1 MEYIETE
8 VIMMANNTKI
18 RKAIKE
24 FIEKY
29 KCIEKSEGKI
39 SEDSYRLNF
48 WLQLLQS
55 AFNFNG
61 IDYLDSEKKVKD
73 SNNNTKKIDIYIPKT
88 RVLIEHKSSD
98 VDLNKHQPGHNNLTP
113 FEQAREYQTY
123 LPTSEKAKWIIVC
136 NFKEFHIYD
145 MDSKQP
151 LETKAVIKL
160 ENLPERYNELKF
172 IVDNTVERIVQ
183 EQEISITAGKIIG
196 DIYNLLLD
204 EFTKKGITPSEKD
217 LNEINIVCVRL
228 VFCLYAE
235 DSGMFNEHQQFGKFL
250 VKYKD
255 DPNIFRKQLK
265 ELFTVLNTK
274 TTDRDQ
280 WLEKELNDFP
290 YINGGLFA
298 QKANIPNISKELID
312 YLINKASFETDWSL
326 ISPTIF
332 GSIFESTLNLETRRK
347 GGMHY
352 TSIENIHKVIDPLF
366 LDDLKIELNEILE
379 YKQENVRN
387 TKLREFQDKI
397 ASLTFLDPA
406 CGSGNF
412 LTETYLS
419 LRDLE
424 DKLLLKLYGANDS
437 DQFQP
442 KLANTEDA
450 QVKVSINQF
459 YGIEINDFAVDV
471 AKTALW
477 IAEYQCLQK
486 TLDKG
491 INTNVQTLPLKS
503 NNNIIVANA
512 LKVDWND
519 LIHNSQLNYIMGNPP
534 FIGAR
539 NMKKGSS
546 QKKDVEEVWKGTK
559 NLGNLDYVTCW
570 YKIASEY
577 MKETKI
583 QASLVSTNS
592 ICQGEQAGLLWKSMF
607 DKGLVI
613 NNAYR
618 TFIWDNES
626 PSKKAHVYCVI
637 VQFSYVSN
645 AVKKLFAEKTSIPS
659 EVSYINQ
666 YLLPFKVSIVE
677 NRENPLS
684 DIPTI
689 GTGNQPIDGGY
700 YLFLEDEM
708 KEFIKKEPK
717 SAKYFKKWYGAD
729 EFLNGYCRYCLWLGD
744 CSPNEIR
751 SMPLCLDRVE
761 KVREFRLSSPREQTK
776 KYADKPTR
784 FYIENMPKGDF
795 ILLPENT
802 TSVRNYI
809 PMGFMNPHG
818 VLVSNLA
825 KIIPNV
831 SLFHFGILQSVL
843 HMAWMRVVCGRLG
856 NGYRY
861 SIGIVYNNFVWVKPN
876 DKQKEKIEKAAQSIL
891 DARNNYPDSS
901 LADLYDSL
909 AIPSELRKA
918 HENNDKAVLEL
929 YGLSKNS
936 TEEQMV
942 ELLFKLYDAK
952 IAGAKIAENND
963 TKLELL

>member
-1 MEYIETE
+1 M
-8 VIMMANNTKI
+8 
-18 RKAIKE
+18 
-24 FIEKY
+24 
-29 KCIEKSEGKI
+29 
-39 SEDSYRLNF
+39 
-48 WLQLLQS
+48 
-55 AFNFNG
+55 
-61 IDYLDSEKKVKD
+61 
-73 SNNNTKKIDIYIPKT
+73 
-88 RVLIEHKSSD
+88 
-98 VDLNKHQPGHNNLTP
+98 
-113 FEQAREYQTY
+113 
-123 LPTSEKAKWIIVC
+123 
-136 NFKEFHIYD
+136 
-145 MDSKQP
+145 
-151 LETKAVIKL
+151 
-160 ENLPERYNELKF
+160 
-172 IVDNTVERIVQ
+172 
-183 EQEISITAGKIIG
+183 
-196 DIYNLLLD
+196 
-204 EFTKKGITPSEKD
+204 
-217 LNEINIVCVRL
+217 
-228 VFCLYAE
+228 
-235 DSGMFNEHQQFGKFL
+235 
-250 VKYKD
+250 
-255 DPNIFRKQLK
+255 KQLK
-265 ELFTVLNTK
+265 ELLTALNTETK
-274 TTDRDQ
+274 DRDQ
-280 WLEKELNDFP
+280 WLEKELF
-290 YINGGLFA
+290 
-298 QKANIPNISKELID
+298 D
-312 YLINKASFETDWSL
+312 YLNNKASFETDWSL
-326 ISPTIF
+326 ISPTIL

-347 GGMHY
+347 GGIHY

-387 TKLREFQDKI
+387 AKLREFQDKI

-412 LTETYLS
+412 LIETYLS

-424 DKLLLKLYGANDS
+424 DEILIKLYGGNERD
-437 DQFQP
+437 DFQT
-442 KLANTEDA
+442 KLIEDA

-486 TLDKG
+486 TLEKG

-512 LKVDWND
+512 LRMDWND
-519 LIHNSQLNYIMGNPP
+519 LIHNSKLNYIMGNPP

-539 NMKKGSS
+539 NMKEGSS
-546 QKKDVEEVWKGTK
+546 QKKDIKEVWKGTK

-570 YKIASEY
+570 YKLASEY

-592 ICQGEQAGLLWKSMF
+592 ICQGEQAGLLWKPMF
-607 DKGLVI
+607 DKGIVI

-677 NRENPLS
+677 NRKEPLS

-717 SAKYFKKWYGAD
+717 SAKYFKKWYGAK
-729 EFLNGYCRYCLWLGD
+729 EVINGFCRYCLWLGD
-744 CSPNEIR
+744 CKPNEIR

-761 KVREFRLSSPREQTK
+761 KVKEFRLSSPREQTK

-784 FYIENMPKGDF
+784 FYIENVPKGDY
-795 ILLPENT
+795 IVLPE
-802 TSVRNYI
+802 TSSENRKYV
-809 PMGFMNPHG
+809 PFGFMNPD
-818 VLVSNLA
+818 VFCSNAVKLL
-825 KIIPNV
+825 PNA
-831 SLFHFGILQSVL
+831 SLFHFGILTSIL
-843 HMAWMRVVCGRLG
+843 HNAWMRVVAGRLG

-861 SIGIVYNNFVWVKPN
+861 SIGIVYNNFVWVKPTEQ
-876 DKQKEKIEKAAQSIL
+876 QKEKIEKTAQSIL
-891 DARNNYPDSS
+891 DARNKYPEST

-909 AIPSELRKA
+909 TMPPELRKA

-929 YGLSKNS
+929 YGLSKDS
-936 TEEQMV
+936 TEEQMI

-952 IAGAKIAENND
+952 ISGNNN
-963 TKLELL
+963 TNLELL

>member
-1 MEYIETE
+1 M
-8 VIMMANNTKI
+8 
-18 RKAIKE
+18 
-24 FIEKY
+24 
-29 KCIEKSEGKI
+29 
-39 SEDSYRLNF
+39 
-48 WLQLLQS
+48 
-55 AFNFNG
+55 
-61 IDYLDSEKKVKD
+61 
-73 SNNNTKKIDIYIPKT
+73 
-88 RVLIEHKSSD
+88 
-98 VDLNKHQPGHNNLTP
+98 
-113 FEQAREYQTY
+113 
-123 LPTSEKAKWIIVC
+123 
-136 NFKEFHIYD
+136 
-145 MDSKQP
+145 
-151 LETKAVIKL
+151 
-160 ENLPERYNELKF
+160 
-172 IVDNTVERIVQ
+172 
-183 EQEISITAGKIIG
+183 
-196 DIYNLLLD
+196 
-204 EFTKKGITPSEKD
+204 
-217 LNEINIVCVRL
+217 
-228 VFCLYAE
+228 
-235 DSGMFNEHQQFGKFL
+235 
-250 VKYKD
+250 
-255 DPNIFRKQLK
+255 KQLK
-265 ELFTVLNTK
+265 ELLTALNTETK
-274 TTDRDQ
+274 DRDQ
-280 WLEKELNDFP
+280 WLEKEL
-290 YINGGLFA
+290 
-298 QKANIPNISKELID
+298 ID
-312 YLINKASFETDWSL
+312 YLINKETDLSL
-326 ISPTIF
+326 ISPTIL

-347 GGMHY
+347 GGIHY

-387 TKLREFQDKI
+387 AKLREFQDKI

-412 LTETYLS
+412 LIETYLS

-424 DKLLLKLYGANDS
+424 DEILIKLYGANERDG
-437 DQFQP
+437 FQT
-442 KLANTEDA
+442 KLIEDA

-486 TLDKG
+486 TLEKG

-512 LKVDWND
+512 LRMDWND

-607 DKGLVI
+607 DKGIVI

-700 YLFLEDEM
+700 YLFHEDEM

-717 SAKYFKKWYGAD
+717 SAKYFKKWYGAK
-729 EFLNGYCRYCLWLGD
+729 EVINGFCRYCLWLGD
-744 CSPNEIR
+744 CKPNEIR

-761 KVREFRLSSPREQTK
+761 KVKEFRLSSPREQTK

-784 FYIENMPKGDF
+784 FYIENVPKGDY
-795 ILLPENT
+795 IVLPE
-802 TSVRNYI
+802 TSSENRKYI
-809 PMGFMNPHG
+809 PFGFMNADVFCSNRLKLMPNATLFNFG
-818 VLVSNLA
+818 VLTSIV
-825 KIIPNV
+825 
-831 SLFHFGILQSVL
+831 
-843 HMAWMRVVCGRLG
+843 HMAWMRTVTGRLELR
-856 NGYRY
+856 YSY
-861 SIGIVYNNFVWVKPN
+861 SIGIVYNNFVWVKPTEQ
-876 DKQKEKIEKAAQSIL
+876 QKEKIEKTAQSIL
-891 DARNNYPDSS
+891 DARNKYPEST

-909 AIPSELRKA
+909 TMPPELRKA

-936 TEEQMV
+936 TEEQIV

-952 IAGAKIAENND
+952 ISGNNN
-963 TKLELL
+963 TNLELL

>member
-1 MEYIETE
+1 M
-8 VIMMANNTKI
+8 
-18 RKAIKE
+18 
-24 FIEKY
+24 
-29 KCIEKSEGKI
+29 
-39 SEDSYRLNF
+39 
-48 WLQLLQS
+48 
-55 AFNFNG
+55 
-61 IDYLDSEKKVKD
+61 
-73 SNNNTKKIDIYIPKT
+73 
-88 RVLIEHKSSD
+88 
-98 VDLNKHQPGHNNLTP
+98 
-113 FEQAREYQTY
+113 
-123 LPTSEKAKWIIVC
+123 
-136 NFKEFHIYD
+136 
-145 MDSKQP
+145 
-151 LETKAVIKL
+151 
-160 ENLPERYNELKF
+160 
-172 IVDNTVERIVQ
+172 
-183 EQEISITAGKIIG
+183 
-196 DIYNLLLD
+196 
-204 EFTKKGITPSEKD
+204 
-217 LNEINIVCVRL
+217 
-228 VFCLYAE
+228 
-235 DSGMFNEHQQFGKFL
+235 
-250 VKYKD
+250 
-255 DPNIFRKQLK
+255 KQLK
-265 ELFTVLNTK
+265 ELLTALNTETK
-274 TTDRDQ
+274 DRDQ
-280 WLEKELNDFP
+280 WLEKEL
-290 YINGGLFA
+290 
-298 QKANIPNISKELID
+298 ID
-312 YLINKASFETDWSL
+312 YLNNKASFETDWSL
-326 ISPTIF
+326 ISPTIL

-347 GGMHY
+347 GGIHY

-387 TKLREFQDKI
+387 AKLREFQDKI

-412 LTETYLS
+412 LIETYLS

-424 DKLLLKLYGANDS
+424 DEILIKLYGANERDG
-437 DQFQP
+437 FQT
-442 KLANTEDA
+442 KLIEDA

-486 TLDKG
+486 TLEKG

-512 LKVDWND
+512 LRMDWND

-570 YKIASEY
+570 YKLASEY

-592 ICQGEQAGLLWKSMF
+592 ICQGEQAGLLWKHMF
-607 DKGLVI
+607 DIGIVI

-645 AVKKLFAEKTSIPS
+645 AVKKLFAEKTGILS

-700 YLFLEDEM
+700 YLFHEDEM

-761 KVREFRLSSPREQTK
+761 KVREFRLSSPRKQTK

-784 FYIENMPKGDF
+784 FYIENMPKGDY
-795 ILLPENT
+795 IVLPE
-802 TSVRNYI
+802 TSSENRKYI
-809 PMGFMNPHG
+809 PFGFMNPDVFCSNAVKLLPNATLFNFG
-818 VLVSNLA
+818 VLTSIV
-825 KIIPNV
+825 
-831 SLFHFGILQSVL
+831 
-843 HMAWMRVVCGRLG
+843 HMAWMRIVTGRLELR
-856 NGYRY
+856 YSY
-861 SIGIVYNNFVWVKPN
+861 SIGIVYNNFVWVKPTEQ
-876 DKQKEKIEKAAQSIL
+876 QKEKIEKTAQSIL
-891 DARNNYPDSS
+891 DARNKYPEST

-909 AIPSELRKA
+909 TMPPELRKA

-929 YGLSKNS
+929 YGLSKDS
-936 TEEQMV
+936 TEEQMI

-952 IAGAKIAENND
+952 ISGNNN
-963 TKLELL
+963 TNLELL

>member
-1 MEYIETE
+1 M
-8 VIMMANNTKI
+8 
-18 RKAIKE
+18 
-24 FIEKY
+24 
-29 KCIEKSEGKI
+29 
-39 SEDSYRLNF
+39 
-48 WLQLLQS
+48 
-55 AFNFNG
+55 
-61 IDYLDSEKKVKD
+61 
-73 SNNNTKKIDIYIPKT
+73 
-88 RVLIEHKSSD
+88 
-98 VDLNKHQPGHNNLTP
+98 
-113 FEQAREYQTY
+113 
-123 LPTSEKAKWIIVC
+123 
-136 NFKEFHIYD
+136 
-145 MDSKQP
+145 
-151 LETKAVIKL
+151 
-160 ENLPERYNELKF
+160 
-172 IVDNTVERIVQ
+172 
-183 EQEISITAGKIIG
+183 
-196 DIYNLLLD
+196 
-204 EFTKKGITPSEKD
+204 
-217 LNEINIVCVRL
+217 
-228 VFCLYAE
+228 
-235 DSGMFNEHQQFGKFL
+235 
-250 VKYKD
+250 
-255 DPNIFRKQLK
+255 KQLK
-265 ELFTVLNTK
+265 ELLTALNTETK
-274 TTDRDQ
+274 DRDQ
-280 WLEKELNDFP
+280 WLEKELF
-290 YINGGLFA
+290 
-298 QKANIPNISKELID
+298 D
-312 YLINKASFETDWSL
+312 YLNNKASFETDWSL
-326 ISPTIF
+326 ISPTIL

-347 GGMHY
+347 GGIHY

-387 TKLREFQDKI
+387 AKLREFQDKI

-412 LTETYLS
+412 LIETYLS

-424 DKLLLKLYGANDS
+424 DEILIKLYGGNERD
-437 DQFQP
+437 DFQT
-442 KLANTEDA
+442 KLIEDA

-486 TLDKG
+486 TLEKG

-512 LKVDWND
+512 LRMDWND
-519 LIHNSQLNYIMGNPP
+519 LIHNSKLNYIMGNPP

-539 NMKKGSS
+539 NMKEGSS
-546 QKKDVEEVWKGTK
+546 QKKDIKEVWKGTK

-570 YKIASEY
+570 YKLASEY

-592 ICQGEQAGLLWKSMF
+592 ICQGEQAGLLWKPMF
-607 DKGLVI
+607 DKGIVI

-645 AVKKLFAEKTSIPS
+645 AVKKLFAEKTGIPS

-677 NRENPLS
+677 NRKEPLS

-717 SAKYFKKWYGAD
+717 SAKYFKKWYGAK
-729 EFLNGYCRYCLWLGD
+729 EVINGFCRYCLWLGD
-744 CSPNEIR
+744 CKPNEIR

-761 KVREFRLSSPREQTK
+761 KVKEFRLSSPREQTK

-784 FYIENMPKGDF
+784 FYIENVPKGDY
-795 ILLPENT
+795 IVLPE
-802 TSVRNYI
+802 TSSENRKYV
-809 PMGFMNPHG
+809 PFGFMNPD
-818 VLVSNLA
+818 VFCSNAVKLL
-825 KIIPNV
+825 PNA
-831 SLFHFGILQSVL
+831 SLFHFGILTSIL
-843 HMAWMRVVCGRLG
+843 HNAWMRVVAGRLG

-861 SIGIVYNNFVWVKPN
+861 SIGIVYNNFVWVKPTEQ
-876 DKQKEKIEKAAQSIL
+876 QKEKIEKTAQSIL
-891 DARNNYPDSS
+891 DARNKYPEST

-909 AIPSELRKA
+909 TMPPELRKA

-929 YGLSKNS
+929 YGLSKDS
-936 TEEQMV
+936 TEEQMI

-952 IAGAKIAENND
+952 ISGNNN
-963 TKLELL
+963 TNLELL

>member
-1 MEYIETE
+1 M
-8 VIMMANNTKI
+8 
-18 RKAIKE
+18 
-24 FIEKY
+24 
-29 KCIEKSEGKI
+29 
-39 SEDSYRLNF
+39 
-48 WLQLLQS
+48 
-55 AFNFNG
+55 
-61 IDYLDSEKKVKD
+61 
-73 SNNNTKKIDIYIPKT
+73 
-88 RVLIEHKSSD
+88 
-98 VDLNKHQPGHNNLTP
+98 
-113 FEQAREYQTY
+113 
-123 LPTSEKAKWIIVC
+123 
-136 NFKEFHIYD
+136 
-145 MDSKQP
+145 
-151 LETKAVIKL
+151 
-160 ENLPERYNELKF
+160 
-172 IVDNTVERIVQ
+172 
-183 EQEISITAGKIIG
+183 
-196 DIYNLLLD
+196 
-204 EFTKKGITPSEKD
+204 
-217 LNEINIVCVRL
+217 
-228 VFCLYAE
+228 
-235 DSGMFNEHQQFGKFL
+235 
-250 VKYKD
+250 
-255 DPNIFRKQLK
+255 KQLK
-265 ELFTVLNTK
+265 ELLTALNTETK
-274 TTDRDQ
+274 DRDQ
-280 WLEKELNDFP
+280 WLEKEL
-290 YINGGLFA
+290 
-298 QKANIPNISKELID
+298 ID
-312 YLINKASFETDWSL
+312 YLINKETDLSL
-326 ISPTIF
+326 ISPTIL

-347 GGMHY
+347 GGIHY

-387 TKLREFQDKI
+387 AKLREFQDKI

-412 LTETYLS
+412 LIETYLS

-424 DKLLLKLYGANDS
+424 DEILIKLYGANERDG
-437 DQFQP
+437 FQT
-442 KLANTEDA
+442 KLIEDA

-607 DKGLVI
+607 DKGIVI

-700 YLFLEDEM
+700 YLFHEDEM

-784 FYIENMPKGDF
+784 FYIEN
-795 ILLPENT
+795 
-802 TSVRNYI
+802 YCQ
-809 PMGFMNPHG
+809 
-818 VLVSNLA
+818 
-825 KIIPNV
+825 KIQQV
-831 SLFHFGILQSVL
+831 
-843 HMAWMRVVCGRLG
+843 
-856 NGYRY
+856 
-861 SIGIVYNNFVWVKPN
+861 
-876 DKQKEKIEKAAQSIL
+876 
-891 DARNNYPDSS
+891 
-901 LADLYDSL
+901 
-909 AIPSELRKA
+909 
-918 HENNDKAVLEL
+918 
-929 YGLSKNS
+929 
-936 TEEQMV
+936 
-942 ELLFKLYDAK
+942 
-952 IAGAKIAENND
+952 
-963 TKLELL
+963 

>member
-1 MEYIETE
+1 M
-8 VIMMANNTKI
+8 
-18 RKAIKE
+18 
-24 FIEKY
+24 
-29 KCIEKSEGKI
+29 
-39 SEDSYRLNF
+39 
-48 WLQLLQS
+48 
-55 AFNFNG
+55 
-61 IDYLDSEKKVKD
+61 
-73 SNNNTKKIDIYIPKT
+73 
-88 RVLIEHKSSD
+88 
-98 VDLNKHQPGHNNLTP
+98 
-113 FEQAREYQTY
+113 
-123 LPTSEKAKWIIVC
+123 
-136 NFKEFHIYD
+136 
-145 MDSKQP
+145 
-151 LETKAVIKL
+151 
-160 ENLPERYNELKF
+160 
-172 IVDNTVERIVQ
+172 
-183 EQEISITAGKIIG
+183 
-196 DIYNLLLD
+196 
-204 EFTKKGITPSEKD
+204 
-217 LNEINIVCVRL
+217 
-228 VFCLYAE
+228 
-235 DSGMFNEHQQFGKFL
+235 
-250 VKYKD
+250 
-255 DPNIFRKQLK
+255 KQLK
-265 ELFTVLNTK
+265 ELLTALNTETK
-274 TTDRDQ
+274 DRDQ
-280 WLEKELNDFP
+280 WLEKEL
-290 YINGGLFA
+290 
-298 QKANIPNISKELID
+298 ID
-312 YLINKASFETDWSL
+312 YLNNKASFETDWSL

-347 GGMHY
+347 GGIHY

-387 TKLREFQDKI
+387 AKLREFQDKI

-412 LTETYLS
+412 LIETYLS

-424 DKLLLKLYGANDS
+424 DEILIKLYGANERDG
-437 DQFQP
+437 FQT
-442 KLANTEDA
+442 KLIEDA

-486 TLDKG
+486 TLEKG

-512 LKVDWND
+512 LRMDWND
-519 LIHNSQLNYIMGNPP
+519 LIHNSKLNYIMGNPP

-539 NMKKGSS
+539 NMKEGSS
-546 QKKDVEEVWKGTK
+546 QKKDIKEVWKGTK

-570 YKIASEY
+570 YKLASEY

-592 ICQGEQAGLLWKSMF
+592 ICQGEQAGLLWKPMF
-607 DKGLVI
+607 DKGIVI

-645 AVKKLFAEKTSIPS
+645 AVKKLFAEKTGIPS

-677 NRENPLS
+677 NRKNPLS

-700 YLFLEDEM
+700 YLFHEDEM

-717 SAKYFKKWYGAD
+717 SAKYFKKWYGAK
-729 EFLNGYCRYCLWLGD
+729 EVINGFCRYCLWLGD
-744 CSPNEIR
+744 CKPNEIR

-761 KVREFRLSSPREQTK
+761 KVKEFRLSSPREQTK

-784 FYIENMPKGDF
+784 FYIENVPKGDY
-795 ILLPENT
+795 IVLPE
-802 TSVRNYI
+802 TSSENRKYV
-809 PMGFMNPHG
+809 PFGFMNPD
-818 VLVSNLA
+818 VFCSNAVKLL
-825 KIIPNV
+825 PNA
-831 SLFHFGILQSVL
+831 SLFHFGILTSIL
-843 HMAWMRVVCGRLG
+843 HNAWMRVVAGRLG

-861 SIGIVYNNFVWVKPN
+861 SIGIVYNNFVWVKPTEQ
-876 DKQKEKIEKAAQSIL
+876 QKEKIEKTAQSIL
-891 DARNNYPDSS
+891 DARNKYPEST

-909 AIPSELRKA
+909 TMPPELRKA

-952 IAGAKIAENND
+952 ISGNNN
-963 TKLELL
+963 TNLELL

>member
-1 MEYIETE
+1 
-8 VIMMANNTKI
+8 MADNTKI
-18 RKAIKE
+18 RKSIKG

-29 KCIEKSEGKI
+29 KSIEKSEGKI

-61 IDYLDSEKKVKD
+61 MDYLDSEKKIKD
-73 SNNNTKKIDIYIPKT
+73 LNNNTKKIDIYIPKT

-98 VDLNKHQPGHNNLTP
+98 VDLNKHQPSHNNLTP
-113 FEQAREYQTY
+113 FEQAREYQAY

-136 NFKEFHIYD
+136 NFKEFQIYD
-145 MDSKQP
+145 MNSKQP
-151 LETKAVIKL
+151 LESKIVIKL
-160 ENLPERYNELKF
+160 DELPKRYNELKF
-172 IVDNTVERIVQ
+172 IVDNTVERIIQ
-183 EQEISITAGKIIG
+183 EKEISITAGKIIG
-196 DIYNLLLD
+196 NIYNLLLD
-204 EFTKKGITPSEKD
+204 EFTKKGITPSEND
-217 LNEINIVCVRL
+217 LNDINIVCVRL

-235 DSGMFNEHQQFGKFL
+235 DSGMFNERQQFGNFL

-265 ELFTVLNTK
+265 ELFTVLNTETK
-274 TTDRDQ
+274 DRDQ

-312 YLINKASFETDWSL
+312 YLINKASFETDWSM

-412 LTETYLS
+412 LIETYLS

-424 DKLLLKLYGANDS
+424 DEILIKLYGGNERYD
-437 DQFQP
+437 FQT
-442 KLANTEDA
+442 KLIEDA

-486 TLDKG
+486 TLEKG
-491 INTNVQTLPLKS
+491 INANVQTLPLKS

-519 LIHNSQLNYIMGNPP
+519 LIPKSKLNYIMGNPP

-539 NMKKGSS
+539 NMKEGSS
-546 QKKDVEEVWKGTK
+546 QKKDIKEVWKGTK

-570 YKIASEY
+570 YKLAYEY

-592 ICQGEQAGLLWKSMF
+592 ICQGEQAGLLWKHMF
-607 DKGLVI
+607 DIGIVI

-645 AVKKLFAEKTSIPS
+645 AVKKLFAEKTGIPS

-666 YLLPFKVSIVE
+666 YLFPFKVSIVE

-684 DIPTI
+684 DVPTI

-700 YLFLEDEM
+700 YLFHEDEM

-717 SAKYFKKWYGAD
+717 SAKYFKKWYGAK
-729 EFLNGYCRYCLWLGD
+729 EVINGFCRYCLWLGD
-744 CSPNEIR
+744 CKPNEIR

-761 KVREFRLSSPREQTK
+761 KVREFRLSSPRKQTK

-784 FYIENMPKGDF
+784 FYIENVPKGDY
-795 ILLPENT
+795 IVLPE
-802 TSVRNYI
+802 TSSENRKYI
-809 PMGFMNPHG
+809 PFGFMNADVFCSNRLKLMPNATLFNFG
-818 VLVSNLA
+818 VLTSIV
-825 KIIPNV
+825 
-831 SLFHFGILQSVL
+831 
-843 HMAWMRVVCGRLG
+843 HMAWMRTVTGRLELR
-856 NGYRY
+856 YSY
-861 SIGIVYNNFVWVKPN
+861 SIGIVYNNFVWVKPTEQ
-876 DKQKEKIEKAAQSIL
+876 QKEKIEKTAQSIL
-891 DARNNYPDSS
+891 DARNKYPEST

-909 AIPSELRKA
+909 TMPPELRKA

-929 YGLSKNS
+929 YGLSKDS

-952 IAGAKIAENND
+952 ISGNNN

>member
-1 MEYIETE
+1 M
-8 VIMMANNTKI
+8 
-18 RKAIKE
+18 
-24 FIEKY
+24 
-29 KCIEKSEGKI
+29 
-39 SEDSYRLNF
+39 
-48 WLQLLQS
+48 
-55 AFNFNG
+55 
-61 IDYLDSEKKVKD
+61 
-73 SNNNTKKIDIYIPKT
+73 
-88 RVLIEHKSSD
+88 
-98 VDLNKHQPGHNNLTP
+98 
-113 FEQAREYQTY
+113 
-123 LPTSEKAKWIIVC
+123 
-136 NFKEFHIYD
+136 
-145 MDSKQP
+145 
-151 LETKAVIKL
+151 
-160 ENLPERYNELKF
+160 
-172 IVDNTVERIVQ
+172 
-183 EQEISITAGKIIG
+183 
-196 DIYNLLLD
+196 
-204 EFTKKGITPSEKD
+204 
-217 LNEINIVCVRL
+217 
-228 VFCLYAE
+228 
-235 DSGMFNEHQQFGKFL
+235 
-250 VKYKD
+250 
-255 DPNIFRKQLK
+255 KQLK
-265 ELFTVLNTK
+265 ELLTALNTETK
-274 TTDRDQ
+274 DRDQ
-280 WLEKELNDFP
+280 WLEKELF
-290 YINGGLFA
+290 
-298 QKANIPNISKELID
+298 D
-312 YLINKASFETDWSL
+312 YLNNKASFETDWSL

-347 GGMHY
+347 GGIHY

-387 TKLREFQDKI
+387 AKLREFQDKI

-412 LTETYLS
+412 LIETYLS

-424 DKLLLKLYGANDS
+424 DEILIKLYGANERDG
-437 DQFQP
+437 FQT
-442 KLANTEDA
+442 KLIEDA

-486 TLDKG
+486 TLEKG

-512 LKVDWND
+512 LRMDWND
-519 LIHNSQLNYIMGNPP
+519 LIHNSKLNYIMGNPP

-539 NMKKGSS
+539 NMKEGSS
-546 QKKDVEEVWKGTK
+546 QKKDIKEVWKGTK

-570 YKIASEY
+570 YKLASEY

-592 ICQGEQAGLLWKSMF
+592 ICQGEQAGLLWKPMF
-607 DKGLVI
+607 DKGIVI

-645 AVKKLFAEKTSIPS
+645 AVKKLFAEKTGIPS

-677 NRENPLS
+677 NRKEPLS

-717 SAKYFKKWYGAD
+717 SAKYFKKWYGAK
-729 EFLNGYCRYCLWLGD
+729 EVINGFCRYCLWLGD
-744 CSPNEIR
+744 CKPNEIR

-761 KVREFRLSSPREQTK
+761 KVKEFRLSSPREQTK

-784 FYIENMPKGDF
+784 FYIENVPKGDY
-795 ILLPENT
+795 IVLPE
-802 TSVRNYI
+802 TSSENRKYV
-809 PMGFMNPHG
+809 PFGFMNPD
-818 VLVSNLA
+818 VFCSNAVKLL
-825 KIIPNV
+825 PNA
-831 SLFHFGILQSVL
+831 SLFHFGILTSIL
-843 HMAWMRVVCGRLG
+843 HNAWMRVVAGRLG

-861 SIGIVYNNFVWVKPN
+861 SIGIVYNNFVWVKPTEQ
-876 DKQKEKIEKAAQSIL
+876 QKEKIEKTAQSIL
-891 DARNNYPDSS
+891 DARNKYPEST

-909 AIPSELRKA
+909 TMPPELRKA

-929 YGLSKNS
+929 YGLSKDS

-952 IAGAKIAENND
+952 ISGNNN
-963 TKLELL
+963 TNLELL

>member
-1 MEYIETE
+1 ME
-8 VIMMANNTKI
+8 
-18 RKAIKE
+18 
-24 FIEKY
+24 
-29 KCIEKSEGKI
+29 
-39 SEDSYRLNF
+39 
-48 WLQLLQS
+48 
-55 AFNFNG
+55 
-61 IDYLDSEKKVKD
+61 
-73 SNNNTKKIDIYIPKT
+73 
-88 RVLIEHKSSD
+88 
-98 VDLNKHQPGHNNLTP
+98 
-113 FEQAREYQTY
+113 
-123 LPTSEKAKWIIVC
+123 
-136 NFKEFHIYD
+136 
-145 MDSKQP
+145 
-151 LETKAVIKL
+151 
-160 ENLPERYNELKF
+160 
-172 IVDNTVERIVQ
+172 
-183 EQEISITAGKIIG
+183 
-196 DIYNLLLD
+196 
-204 EFTKKGITPSEKD
+204 
-217 LNEINIVCVRL
+217 
-228 VFCLYAE
+228 
-235 DSGMFNEHQQFGKFL
+235 
-250 VKYKD
+250 
-255 DPNIFRKQLK
+255 
-265 ELFTVLNTK
+265 
-274 TTDRDQ
+274 
-280 WLEKELNDFP
+280 
-290 YINGGLFA
+290 
-298 QKANIPNISKELID
+298 KELID
-312 YLINKASFETDWSL
+312 YLNNKASFETDWSL
-326 ISPTIF
+326 ISPTIL

-347 GGMHY
+347 CGIHY

-387 TKLREFQDKI
+387 AKLREFQDKI

-412 LTETYLS
+412 LIETYLS

-424 DKLLLKLYGANDS
+424 DEILIKLYGANERDG
-437 DQFQP
+437 FQT
-442 KLANTEDA
+442 KLIEDA

-519 LIHNSQLNYIMGNPP
+519 LIPKSKLNYIMGNPP

-546 QKKDVEEVWKGTK
+546 QKKDIEEVWKGTK

-570 YKIASEY
+570 YKLASEY

-592 ICQGEQAGLLWKSMF
+592 ICQGEQAGLLWKPMF
-607 DKGLVI
+607 DKGIVI

-645 AVKKLFAEKTSIPS
+645 AVKKLFAEKTGIPS

-677 NRENPLS
+677 NRKEPLS

-717 SAKYFKKWYGAD
+717 SAKYFKKWYGAK
-729 EFLNGYCRYCLWLGD
+729 EVINGFCRYCLWLGD
-744 CSPNEIR
+744 CKPNEIR

-761 KVREFRLSSPREQTK
+761 KVKEFRLSSPRKQTK

-784 FYIENMPKGDF
+784 FYIENVPKGDY
-795 ILLPENT
+795 IVLPE
-802 TSVRNYI
+802 TSSENRKYV
-809 PMGFMNPHG
+809 PFGFMNPD
-818 VLVSNLA
+818 VFCSNAVKLL
-825 KIIPNV
+825 PNA
-831 SLFHFGILQSVL
+831 SLFHFGILTSIL
-843 HMAWMRVVCGRLG
+843 HNAWMRVVAGRLG

-861 SIGIVYNNFVWVKPN
+861 SIGIVYNNFVWVKPTEQ
-876 DKQKEKIEKAAQSIL
+876 QKEKIEKAAQSIL
-891 DARNNYPDSS
+891 DARNKYPEST

-909 AIPSELRKA
+909 TMPPELRKA

-929 YGLSKNS
+929 YGLSKDS
-936 TEEQMV
+936 TEEQIV

-952 IAGAKIAENND
+952 ISGNNN
-963 TKLELL
+963 TNLELL

>member
-1 MEYIETE
+1 MGFHG
-8 VIMMANNTKI
+8 IM
-18 RKAIKE
+18 
-24 FIEKY
+24 
-29 KCIEKSEGKI
+29 
-39 SEDSYRLNF
+39 
-48 WLQLLQS
+48 
-55 AFNFNG
+55 
-61 IDYLDSEKKVKD
+61 
-73 SNNNTKKIDIYIPKT
+73 
-88 RVLIEHKSSD
+88 
-98 VDLNKHQPGHNNLTP
+98 
-113 FEQAREYQTY
+113 
-123 LPTSEKAKWIIVC
+123 
-136 NFKEFHIYD
+136 
-145 MDSKQP
+145 
-151 LETKAVIKL
+151 
-160 ENLPERYNELKF
+160 
-172 IVDNTVERIVQ
+172 
-183 EQEISITAGKIIG
+183 
-196 DIYNLLLD
+196 
-204 EFTKKGITPSEKD
+204 
-217 LNEINIVCVRL
+217 
-228 VFCLYAE
+228 
-235 DSGMFNEHQQFGKFL
+235 
-250 VKYKD
+250 
-255 DPNIFRKQLK
+255 KQLK
-265 ELFTVLNTK
+265 ELLTALNTETK
-274 TTDRDQ
+274 DRDQ
-280 WLEKELNDFP
+280 WLEKEL
-290 YINGGLFA
+290 
-298 QKANIPNISKELID
+298 ID
-312 YLINKASFETDWSL
+312 YLNNKASFETDWSL
-326 ISPTIF
+326 ISPTIL

-347 GGMHY
+347 GGIHY

-387 TKLREFQDKI
+387 AKLREFQDKI

-412 LTETYLS
+412 LIETYLS

-424 DKLLLKLYGANDS
+424 DEILIKLYGANERDG
-437 DQFQP
+437 FQT
-442 KLANTEDA
+442 KLIEDA

-486 TLDKG
+486 TLEKG

-512 LKVDWND
+512 LRMDWND
-519 LIHNSQLNYIMGNPP
+519 LIHNSKLNYIMGNPP

-539 NMKKGSS
+539 NMKEGSS
-546 QKKDVEEVWKGTK
+546 QKKDIKEVWKGTK

-570 YKIASEY
+570 YKLASEY

-592 ICQGEQAGLLWKSMF
+592 ICQGEQAGLLWKPMF
-607 DKGLVI
+607 DKGIVI

-645 AVKKLFAEKTSIPS
+645 AVKKLFAEKTGIPS

-677 NRENPLS
+677 NRKEPLS

-717 SAKYFKKWYGAD
+717 SAKYFKKWYGAK
-729 EFLNGYCRYCLWLGD
+729 EVINGFCRYCLWLGD
-744 CSPNEIR
+744 CKPNEIR

-761 KVREFRLSSPREQTK
+761 KVKEFRLSSPREQTK

-784 FYIENMPKGDF
+784 FYIENVPKGDY
-795 ILLPENT
+795 IVLPE
-802 TSVRNYI
+802 TSSENRKYV
-809 PMGFMNPHG
+809 PFGFMNPD
-818 VLVSNLA
+818 VFCSNAVKLL
-825 KIIPNV
+825 PNA
-831 SLFHFGILQSVL
+831 SLFHFGILTSIL
-843 HMAWMRVVCGRLG
+843 HNAWMRVVAGRLG

-861 SIGIVYNNFVWVKPN
+861 SIGIVYNNFVWVKPTEQ
-876 DKQKEKIEKAAQSIL
+876 QKEKIEKTAQSIL
-891 DARNNYPDSS
+891 DARNKYPEST

-909 AIPSELRKA
+909 TMPPELRKA

-929 YGLSKNS
+929 YGLSKDS
-936 TEEQMV
+936 TEEQIV

-952 IAGAKIAENND
+952 ISGNNN

>member
-61 IDYLDSEKKVKD
+61 MDYLDSEKKVKD

-424 DKLLLKLYGANDS
+424 DKILIKLYGANDS
-437 DQFQP
+437 DQFQR

-486 TLDKG
+486 TLEKD

-512 LKVDWND
+512 LRMDWND
-519 LIHNSQLNYIMGNPP
+519 LIHNSKLNYIMGNPP
-534 FIGAR
+534 FVGFTYM
-539 NMKKGSS
+539 NQV
-546 QKKDVEEVWKGTK
+546 QKDDMSVLFPNVK
-559 NLGNLDYVTCW
+559 NLDYVCAW
-570 YKIASEY
+570 YKKASDY
-577 MKETKI
+577 MIKSPI
-583 QASLVSTNS
+583 DVAFVSTNS
-592 ICQGEQAGLLWKSMF
+592 IVQGETVTRFVNFIPDLRIF
-607 DKGLVI
+607 F
-613 NNAYR
+613 AYK
-618 TFIWDNES
+618 TFIWNSES
-626 PSKKAHVYCVI
+626 KDKARVHCVI
-637 VQFSYVSN
+637 IGFSKYEKSIKRIYESTSCTEVNNISWYLYDSKSSILKSRTQPLSRLVPQMHYGN
-645 AVKKLFAEKTSIPS
+645 KPADGGNLLVEEKDFNLFNNDQIACKYLKKL
-659 EVSYINQ
+659 
-666 YLLPFKVSIVE
+666 L
-677 NRENPLS
+677 
-684 DIPTI
+684 
-689 GTGNQPIDGGY
+689 
-700 YLFLEDEM
+700 
-708 KEFIKKEPK
+708 
-717 SAKYFKKWYGAD
+717 GAD
-729 EFLNGYCRYCLWLGD
+729 EFLYNKQRWCLWLTD
-744 CSPNEIR
+744 ATPSELKKSELIYT
-751 SMPLCLDRVE
+751 RVRKCAEMRQNSKAEGIQKFAKTPHLFAQITQPETNCILIPCTSSE
-761 KVREFRLSSPREQTK
+761 KRK
-776 KYADKPTR
+776 
-784 FYIENMPKGDF
+784 
-795 ILLPENT
+795 
-802 TSVRNYI
+802 YI
-809 PMGFMNPHG
+809 PIGFID
-818 VLVSNLA
+818 
-825 KIIPNV
+825 KNV
-831 SLFHFGILQSVL
+831 KVTNAVQVVTDANLFHFGILTSIL
-843 HMAWMRVVCGRLG
+843 HNAWMRVVAGRLESR
-856 NGYRY
+856 YRY
-861 SIGIVYNNFVWVKPN
+861 SKDVVYNNFVWVKPTEQ
-876 DKQKEKIEKAAQSIL
+876 QKEKIEKTAQSIL
-891 DARNNYPDSS
+891 DARNKYPEST

-909 AIPSELRKA
+909 TMPPELRKA

-952 IAGAKIAENND
+952 ISGNND

>member
-1 MEYIETE
+1 M
-8 VIMMANNTKI
+8 
-18 RKAIKE
+18 
-24 FIEKY
+24 
-29 KCIEKSEGKI
+29 
-39 SEDSYRLNF
+39 
-48 WLQLLQS
+48 
-55 AFNFNG
+55 
-61 IDYLDSEKKVKD
+61 
-73 SNNNTKKIDIYIPKT
+73 
-88 RVLIEHKSSD
+88 
-98 VDLNKHQPGHNNLTP
+98 
-113 FEQAREYQTY
+113 
-123 LPTSEKAKWIIVC
+123 
-136 NFKEFHIYD
+136 
-145 MDSKQP
+145 
-151 LETKAVIKL
+151 
-160 ENLPERYNELKF
+160 
-172 IVDNTVERIVQ
+172 
-183 EQEISITAGKIIG
+183 
-196 DIYNLLLD
+196 
-204 EFTKKGITPSEKD
+204 
-217 LNEINIVCVRL
+217 
-228 VFCLYAE
+228 
-235 DSGMFNEHQQFGKFL
+235 
-250 VKYKD
+250 
-255 DPNIFRKQLK
+255 KQLK
-265 ELFTVLNTK
+265 ELLTALNTETK
-274 TTDRDQ
+274 DRDQ
-280 WLEKELNDFP
+280 WLEKEL
-290 YINGGLFA
+290 
-298 QKANIPNISKELID
+298 ID
-312 YLINKASFETDWSL
+312 YLNNKASFETDWSL
-326 ISPTIF
+326 ISPTIL

-347 GGMHY
+347 GGIHY

-387 TKLREFQDKI
+387 AKLREFQDKI

-412 LTETYLS
+412 LIETYLS

-424 DKLLLKLYGANDS
+424 DEILIKLYGANDS

-570 YKIASEY
+570 YKLASEY

-592 ICQGEQAGLLWKSMF
+592 ICQGEQAGLLWKPMF
-607 DKGLVI
+607 DKGIVI

-645 AVKKLFAEKTSIPS
+645 AVKKLFAEKTGIPS

-677 NRENPLS
+677 NRKEPLS

-717 SAKYFKKWYGAD
+717 SAKYFKKWYGAK
-729 EFLNGYCRYCLWLGD
+729 EVINGFCRYCLWLGD
-744 CSPNEIR
+744 CKPNEIR

-761 KVREFRLSSPREQTK
+761 KVKEFRLSSPREQTK

-784 FYIENMPKGDF
+784 FYIENVPKGDY
-795 ILLPENT
+795 IVLPE
-802 TSVRNYI
+802 TSSENRKYV
-809 PMGFMNPHG
+809 PFGFMNPD
-818 VLVSNLA
+818 VFCSNAVKLL
-825 KIIPNV
+825 PNA
-831 SLFHFGILQSVL
+831 SLFHFGILTSIL
-843 HMAWMRVVCGRLG
+843 HNAWMRVVAGRLG

-861 SIGIVYNNFVWVKPN
+861 SIGIVYNNFVWVKPTEQ
-876 DKQKEKIEKAAQSIL
+876 QKEKIEKTAQSIL
-891 DARNNYPDSS
+891 DARNKYPEST

-909 AIPSELRKA
+909 TMPPELRKA

-952 IAGAKIAENND
+952 ISGNNN
-963 TKLELL
+963 TNLELL

>member
-1 MEYIETE
+1 M
-8 VIMMANNTKI
+8 
-18 RKAIKE
+18 
-24 FIEKY
+24 
-29 KCIEKSEGKI
+29 
-39 SEDSYRLNF
+39 
-48 WLQLLQS
+48 
-55 AFNFNG
+55 
-61 IDYLDSEKKVKD
+61 
-73 SNNNTKKIDIYIPKT
+73 
-88 RVLIEHKSSD
+88 
-98 VDLNKHQPGHNNLTP
+98 
-113 FEQAREYQTY
+113 
-123 LPTSEKAKWIIVC
+123 
-136 NFKEFHIYD
+136 
-145 MDSKQP
+145 
-151 LETKAVIKL
+151 
-160 ENLPERYNELKF
+160 
-172 IVDNTVERIVQ
+172 
-183 EQEISITAGKIIG
+183 
-196 DIYNLLLD
+196 
-204 EFTKKGITPSEKD
+204 
-217 LNEINIVCVRL
+217 
-228 VFCLYAE
+228 
-235 DSGMFNEHQQFGKFL
+235 
-250 VKYKD
+250 
-255 DPNIFRKQLK
+255 KQLK
-265 ELFTVLNTK
+265 ELLTALNTETK
-274 TTDRDQ
+274 DRDQ
-280 WLEKELNDFP
+280 WLEKEL
-290 YINGGLFA
+290 
-298 QKANIPNISKELID
+298 ID
-312 YLINKASFETDWSL
+312 YLNKSYETDLSL

-347 GGMHY
+347 GGIHY

-424 DKLLLKLYGANDS
+424 DKILIKLYGGNERD
-437 DQFQP
+437 DFQT
-442 KLANTEDA
+442 KLIEDA

-486 TLDKG
+486 TLEKG

-512 LKVDWND
+512 LRMDWND

-546 QKKDVEEVWKGTK
+546 QKKDIEEVWKGTK

-570 YKIASEY
+570 YMLASEY

-592 ICQGEQAGLLWKSMF
+592 ICQGEQAGLLWKHMF
-607 DKGLVI
+607 DIGIVI

-645 AVKKLFAEKTSIPS
+645 AVKKLFAEKTCIPS

-684 DIPTI
+684 DVPTI

-700 YLFLEDEM
+700 YLFHEDEM

-744 CSPNEIR
+744 CKPNEIR

-761 KVREFRLSSPREQTK
+761 KVREFRLSSPRKQTK

-784 FYIENMPKGDF
+784 FYIENIPKGDY
-795 ILLPENT
+795 IVLPE
-802 TSVRNYI
+802 TSSENRKYI
-809 PMGFMNPHG
+809 PFGFMNSD
-818 VLVSNLA
+818 VFCSNAVKLL
-825 KIIPNV
+825 PNA
-831 SLFHFGILQSVL
+831 SLFHFGILTSIL
-843 HMAWMRVVCGRLG
+843 HNAWMRVVAGRLKSD
-856 NGYRY
+856 YRY
-861 SIGIVYNNFVWVKPN
+861 SIGIVYNNFVWVKPTEQ
-876 DKQKEKIEKAAQSIL
+876 QKEKIEKTAQSIL
-891 DARNNYPDSS
+891 DARNKYPEST

-909 AIPSELRKA
+909 TMPPELRKA

-929 YGLSKNS
+929 YGLSKDS
-936 TEEQMV
+936 TEEQIV

-952 IAGAKIAENND
+952 ISGNND

>member
-1 MEYIETE
+1 M
-8 VIMMANNTKI
+8 
-18 RKAIKE
+18 
-24 FIEKY
+24 
-29 KCIEKSEGKI
+29 
-39 SEDSYRLNF
+39 
-48 WLQLLQS
+48 
-55 AFNFNG
+55 
-61 IDYLDSEKKVKD
+61 
-73 SNNNTKKIDIYIPKT
+73 
-88 RVLIEHKSSD
+88 
-98 VDLNKHQPGHNNLTP
+98 
-113 FEQAREYQTY
+113 
-123 LPTSEKAKWIIVC
+123 
-136 NFKEFHIYD
+136 
-145 MDSKQP
+145 
-151 LETKAVIKL
+151 
-160 ENLPERYNELKF
+160 
-172 IVDNTVERIVQ
+172 
-183 EQEISITAGKIIG
+183 
-196 DIYNLLLD
+196 
-204 EFTKKGITPSEKD
+204 
-217 LNEINIVCVRL
+217 
-228 VFCLYAE
+228 
-235 DSGMFNEHQQFGKFL
+235 
-250 VKYKD
+250 
-255 DPNIFRKQLK
+255 KQLK
-265 ELFTVLNTK
+265 ELLTALNTETK
-274 TTDRDQ
+274 DRDQ

-347 GGMHY
+347 GGIHY

-387 TKLREFQDKI
+387 AKLREFQDKI

-412 LTETYLS
+412 LIETYLS

-424 DKLLLKLYGANDS
+424 DEILIKLYGGNERD
-437 DQFQP
+437 DFQT
-442 KLANTEDA
+442 KLIEDA

-486 TLDKG
+486 TLEKG

-512 LKVDWND
+512 LKMDWND
-519 LIHNSQLNYIMGNPP
+519 LIHNSKLNYIMGNPP

-539 NMKKGSS
+539 NMKEGSS
-546 QKKDVEEVWKGTK
+546 QKKDIEEVWKGTK

-570 YKIASEY
+570 YKLASEY

-592 ICQGEQAGLLWKSMF
+592 ICQGEQAGLLWKQMF
-607 DKGLVI
+607 DIGIVI

-645 AVKKLFAEKTSIPS
+645 AVKKLFAEKTGIPS

-677 NRENPLS
+677 NRKEPLS

-700 YLFLEDEM
+700 YLFHEDEM

-717 SAKYFKKWYGAD
+717 SAKYFKKWYGAK
-729 EFLNGYCRYCLWLGD
+729 EVINGFCRYCLWLGD

-761 KVREFRLSSPREQTK
+761 KVREFRLSSPRKQTK

-784 FYIENMPKGDF
+784 FYIENVPKGDY
-795 ILLPENT
+795 IVLPE
-802 TSVRNYI
+802 TSSENRKYI
-809 PMGFMNPHG
+809 PFGFMNAD
-818 VLVSNLA
+818 VFCSNAVKLL
-825 KIIPNV
+825 PNA
-831 SLFHFGILQSVL
+831 SLFHFGILTSIL
-843 HMAWMRVVCGRLG
+843 HNAWMRVVAGRLESR
-856 NGYRY
+856 YRY
-861 SIGIVYNNFVWVKPN
+861 SIGIVYNNFVWVKPT
-876 DKQKEKIEKAAQSIL
+876 DKQKEKIEKTAQSIL
-891 DARNNYPDSS
+891 DARNKYPEST

-909 AIPSELRKA
+909 TMPPELRKA

-929 YGLSKNS
+929 YGLSKDS

-952 IAGAKIAENND
+952 ISGNNN
-963 TKLELL
+963 TNLELL